1 MKTWKDIPQFEGIY
15 QASITGQIRSIK
27 SKRDLKGTKSK
38 DGYLRVAL
46 YKKGSIR
53 KKYYVH
59 RLIAMTF
66 LGDSPLLSVHHIN
79 GIRND
84 NRLEN
89 LMWMDIEENKKLRK
103 FETLRDKIT
112 YIYNTKKFES
122 VKDLYDAIMKL

>member
-1 MKTWKDIPQFEGIY
+1 MKEFKEIPQFEGIY
-15 QASITGQIRSIK
+15 EASITGQIRSIK
-27 SKRDLKGTKSK
+27 SKKYIKGTNKN
-38 DGYLRVAL
+38 GYLQIGL
-46 YKKGSIR
+46 YKNGSR
-53 KKYYVH
+53 KKYYIH
-59 RLIAMTF
+59 RLIAITF
-66 LGDSPLLSVHHIN
+66 LGDFSLLSVHHIN